1 MARGEKNGLPLI
13 PGAWLSP
20 DFCRQSSRQKVD
32 TEGIGVLGYLPSL
45 GSCLV
50 KNPRSLMCLTTPPFQ
65 DVQKRI
71 ADSDSLEV
79 PDQLPH
85 PQTQMLSHPART
97 PAKPPPQEPE
107 FTQISSLLKYNGS
120 KFPFLSYLGK

>member
-1 MARGEKNGLPLI
+1 MTVWKCQTSSLTLL
-13 PGAWLSP
+13 LS
-20 DFCRQSSRQKVD
+20 
-32 TEGIGVLGYLPSL
+32 
-45 GSCLV
+45 
-50 KNPRSLMCLTTPPFQ
+50 
-65 DVQKRI
+65 
-71 ADSDSLEV
+71 
-79 PDQLPH
+79 PH